1 MQFGLRWPNESSP
14 LGLRKNF
21 THPFTHAHSPRLL
34 PSFPILHVLSL
45 VLFPFNFVWMRR
57 IEKVC
62 VAVVL
67 TVVDIPLAFLI
78 QIIFFVVVY
87 FLVRLQK
94 TARQFFAFYLLV
106 LTLTL
111 TMKAF
116 YRAFAAASN
125 RVSGA
130 QATAGLAT
138 LLLFLYTGYAMP
150 KPSMVAGLRWLTW
163 ISVSDTSILKVNMLP
178 DRRSLPRAVSS
189 Q

>member
-1 MQFGLRWPNESSP
+1 MDVP
-14 LGLRKNF
+14 L
-21 THPFTHAHSPRLL
+21 T
-34 PSFPILHVLSL
+34 
-45 VLFPFNFVWMRR
+45 
-57 IEKVC
+57 
-62 VAVVL
+62 
-67 TVVDIPLAFLI
+67 FLI

-87 FLVRLQK
+87 FLVCLQK

-125 RVSGA
+125 RESGA

-138 LLLFLYTGYAMP
+138 LLLVLYTGYAIP

-163 ISVSDTSILKVNMLP
+163 ISVSETFMLKVNMLP
-178 DRRSLPRAVSS
+178 DKRSLLRAASSLCFKAILSNEFDTIDAPCAALVPQGLHGRTAQSHDTTMDKGLGISCQIPPPSPRLSEWPLI
-189 Q
+189 